1 MLMVAKAK
9 SDSLKQVG
17 ASLTRDGSNAASLSV
32 AEQYV
37 QAFKALAKT
46 GNTIIL
52 PADAANVAGTVAQ
65 AFQVYKSIAA
75 DGVAT
80 RQRSSEK
87 RDRAEYDSGSDLDK

>member
-9 SDSLKQVG
+9 SDALKQVG

-37 QAFKALAKT
+37 QAFKSLAKA

-65 AFQVYKSIAA
+65 AFQVYKSIAS
-75 DGVAT
+75 DHLQQVDRG
-80 RQRSSEK
+80 SDK
-87 RDRAEYDSGSDLDK
+87 RNRAEYDSGSDLDK